1 MYICNMEHNKNNTI
15 NGRMLFDI
23 ENYEGLY
30 SIDLHGNIYSWG
42 NGKSFTSDGKLK
54 YIKQTLKA
62 NGYSQVKLFKDGVR
76 KYYIVH
82 RLVAKTF
89 VPNPDN
95 KPEVNHIDGNKQ
107 NNHAS
112 NLEWV
117 TSRENQLHAFRLG
130 LQKAPR
136 GKDSNCS
143 IAINQYEKDGT
154 FVKTWESINM
164 VKRELGFNS
173 FGIIGCCKK
182 RKRYKTAYNYKWEY
196 VTTNN
201 CTN

>member
-1 MYICNMEHNKNNTI
+1 MIHDKANTI
-15 NGRMLFDI
+15 HGDVLFDI
-23 ENYEGLY
+23 PGYEGLY
-30 SIDLHGNIYSWG
+30 SITMKGDVYSWG
-42 NGKSFTSDGKLK
+42 NGKSFTSNGKLK
-54 YIKQTLKA
+54 YIKQSLKT
-62 NGYSQVKLFKDGVR
+62 NGYFQVKLFKDGVR

-117 TSRENQLHAFRLG
+117 TSRENQLHAFQLG

-143 IAINQYEKDGT
+143 IPINQYQKDGT
-154 FVKTWESINM
+154 FVKTWESINT
-164 VKRELGFNS
+164 VKRELNLRIQ
-173 FGIIGCCKK
+173 IIKLFK
-182 RKRYKTAYNYKWEY
+182 YRSYSIFY
-196 VTTNN
+196 
-201 CTN
+201 

>member
-1 MYICNMEHNKNNTI
+1 MYICSMIHDKAKII
-15 NGRMLFDI
+15 NGDVLFDI
-23 ENYEGLY
+23 KGYEGLY
-30 SIDLHGNIYSWG
+30 SITIYGDVYTWG

-54 YIKQTLKA
+54 YLKQTLKR
-62 NGYSQVKLFKDGVR
+62 NGYWQVKLFKNGMR
-76 KYYIVH
+76 KYYNIH
-82 RLVAKTF
+82 RLVAQTF
-89 VPNPDN
+89 IPNPDN
-95 KPEVNHIDGNKQ
+95 KPEVNHIDGFKDNNKPD
-107 NNHAS
+107 

-143 IAINQYEKDGT
+143 IPINQYEKDGT

-173 FGIIGCCKK
+173 VGIIGCCKK

-201 CTN
+201 GTD

>member
-1 MYICNMEHNKNNTI
+1 MEHNKNNTI

-23 ENYEGLY
+23 ANYEGLY

-112 NLEWV
+112 N
-117 TSRENQLHAFRLG
+117 
-130 LQKAPR
+130 
-136 GKDSNCS
+136 
-143 IAINQYEKDGT
+143 
-154 FVKTWESINM
+154 
-164 VKRELGFNS
+164 
-173 FGIIGCCKK
+173 
-182 RKRYKTAYNYKWEY
+182 
-196 VTTNN
+196 
-201 CTN
+201 

>member
-1 MYICNMEHNKNNTI
+1 MLKDKKCKII
-15 NGRMLFDI
+15 NGNMLVDI

-30 SIDLHGNIYSWG
+30 SIDLDGNIYSWG

-54 YIKQTLKA
+54 MIKQNLKA
-62 NGYSQVKLFKDGVR
+62 NGYWQVKLFKDGVR
-76 KYYIVH
+76 KYFIVH

-89 VPNPDN
+89 ILNPEN
-95 KPEVNHIDGNKQ
+95 KPEVNHIDGNK
-107 NNHAS
+107 NNNCAF

>member
-1 MYICNMEHNKNNTI
+1 MYICNMIHYISKTI
-15 NGRMLFDI
+15 HGDLLFDI
-23 ENYEGLY
+23 PGYEGLY
-30 SIDLHGNIYSWG
+30 SITMKGDVYSWG

-54 YIKQTLKA
+54 YIKQSLKT
-62 NGYSQVKLFKDGVR
+62 NGYFQVKLFKDGVR

-117 TSRENQLHAFRLG
+117 TSRENQLHAFQLG

-143 IAINQYEKDGT
+143 IPINQYQKDGT
-154 FVKTWESINM
+154 FVKTWESINT

-173 FGIIGCCKK
+173 VGIIGCCKK

-196 VTTNN
+196 ATTND